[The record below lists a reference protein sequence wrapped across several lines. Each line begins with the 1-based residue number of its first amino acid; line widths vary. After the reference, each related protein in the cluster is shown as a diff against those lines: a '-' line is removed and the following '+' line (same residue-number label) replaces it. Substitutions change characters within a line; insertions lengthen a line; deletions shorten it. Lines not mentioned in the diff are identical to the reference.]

1 MPPKGFT
8 KKRDDQ
14 NYTESAASAT
24 SRKRSTVDAGFIMEN
39 AGLKR
44 KRNDEVPGPRKVGD
58 AEYVTKVGHACLLF
72 VRCRQP
78 EVRLILG
85 LCPSRC

>member
-14 NYTESAASAT
+14 PYAESVASAA
-24 SRKRSTVDAGFIMEN
+24 SRKRSTADAGFIIEN

-44 KRNDEVPGPRKVGD
+44 KRNDEIPGPRKLGD
-58 AEYVTKVGHACLLF
+58 AEYVTKVNTCFLVGVHH
-72 VRCRQP
+72 
-78 EVRLILG
+78 
-85 LCPSRC
+85 